1 MWGRFDSLPWA
12 KTPPLESRTMGV
24 MATAPTPIFAT
35 FGLLTAV
42 MIALALAASLL
53 VLRSLLVMAATRT
66 ETVEVH
72 AEALVPAYA
81 Y

>member
-1 MWGRFDSLPWA
+1 METTPAHRLSALIGRSVLGFL
-12 KTPPLESRTMGV
+12 V

-35 FGLLTAV
+35 FGLLTPV

-53 VLRSLLVMAATRT
+53 VLPSLLVMAAPQPATT
-66 ETVEVH
+66 TAH
-72 AEALVPAYA
+72 AKAADPAYG